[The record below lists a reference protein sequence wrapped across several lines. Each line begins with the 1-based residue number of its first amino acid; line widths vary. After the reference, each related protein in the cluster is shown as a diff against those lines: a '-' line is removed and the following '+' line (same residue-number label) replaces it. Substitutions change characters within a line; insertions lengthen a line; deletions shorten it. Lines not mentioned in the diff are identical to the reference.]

1 MSSAPQHKPQLDF
14 FLKWVL
20 LETKTVHFF
29 QLLKLN
35 ESFESLNGL
44 CNNNSSRKLVILGH

>member
-1 MSSAPQHKPQLDF
+1 MSSEPQHKPQLDF
-14 FLKWVL
+14 FKWVI